1 MRYDVRPLL
10 IPFLRAMLDRFTA
23 DFKETEQINQSE
35 TFNYKQPIKPYYIC
49 NKSLE
54 EGTYG
59 LLST

>member
-1 MRYDVRPLL
+1 
-10 IPFLRAMLDRFTA
+10 MLDRFTA
-23 DFKETEQINQSE
+23 EFKETEQINQSE
-35 TFNYKQPIKPYYIC
+35 TFSYKQPIKPYYIC